1 MTFQTLYG
9 GTTVLCMLYVRNGWE
24 LIKLEK
30 MLSLYGC
37 ARTETKSLGPF
48 TESPST
54 INAKNIGKIMAV
66 KKKL

>member
-1 MTFQTLYG
+1 
-9 GTTVLCMLYVRNGWE
+9 MLYVRNGWE

>member
-1 MTFQTLYG
+1 MTFQTSYG
-9 GTTVLCMLYVRNGWE
+9 GTTLLCLLYARNGWE

-48 TESPST
+48 NESPST
-54 INAKNIGKIMAV
+54 INAKDIGKIVTV